1 MTQTESTFMP
11 RSDYLKFYRKITT
24 HEREILINWLIII
37 QVEFNLLPETLFIT
51 VNIID
56 RYLSKQKISLNQ
68 LQLLGITAMFIAS
81 KFQEIYPPIMT
92 DFIQMTRNSFE
103 STEMRSMECKVL
115 TVIEFNVNCSPS
127 QTFLENYSRAI
138 NVSEPRVLI
147 YASYLLDIA
156 LIKYDFLK
164 FTTSR

>member
-92 DFIQMTRNSFE
+92 DFI
-103 STEMRSMECKVL
+103 
-115 TVIEFNVNCSPS
+115 
-127 QTFLENYSRAI
+127 
-138 NVSEPRVLI
+138 
-147 YASYLLDIA
+147 
-156 LIKYDFLK
+156 
-164 FTTSR
+164 